1 MCKISSCGNVPELWE
16 RFSRD
21 PTFDTVNAPFAV
33 AFPEQ
38 RQRHFETDLQH
49 ASARQS
55 HLLPMRILVVEDD
68 QLVGDAVRRAV
79 TLAGYA
85 ADHVSTAERAKAALH
100 AEGFDLAIIDV
111 GLPGEDGLA
120 LVRDLRRR
128 GRNLPVLMLTAR
140 DGLSDRVSALDLGAD
155 DYLTKPFQ
163 VAELLARCR
172 ALVRRANGIA
182 SSRLSFGGLT
192 LDLARKEVAN
202 DGVPLDLTRREWSI
216 LECLVL
222 NAGHVVSKERLLS
235 AIASWSEELTPNAV
249 EVYVSRLRAKLG
261 AAAVIR
267 VVRGLGYRLDDC
279 GG

>member
-1 MCKISSCGNVPELWE
+1 
-16 RFSRD
+16 
-21 PTFDTVNAPFAV
+21 
-33 AFPEQ
+33 
-38 RQRHFETDLQH
+38 
-49 ASARQS
+49 
-55 HLLPMRILVVEDD
+55 MRILVVEDD

-79 TLAGYA
+79 SLAGYA

-222 NAGHVVSKERLLS
+222 NAGHVVSKDRLLS

-261 AAAVIR
+261 DAAVIR

>member
-1 MCKISSCGNVPELWE
+1 
-16 RFSRD
+16 
-21 PTFDTVNAPFAV
+21 
-33 AFPEQ
+33 
-38 RQRHFETDLQH
+38 
-49 ASARQS
+49 
-55 HLLPMRILVVEDD
+55 MRILVVEDD
-68 QLVGDAVRRAV
+68 QLVGDAVRRAL

-85 ADHVSTAERAKAALH
+85 ADQVSTAERAKAALH
-100 AEGFDLAIIDV
+100 AEGFDLAIVDI
-111 GLPGEDGLA
+111 GLPGQDGLA

-140 DGLSDRVSALDLGAD
+140 DGLPDRVSALDLGAD
-155 DYLTKPFQ
+155 DYLTKPFH

-172 ALVRRANGIA
+172 ALVRRANGVA
-182 SSRLSFGGLT
+182 STRLTFAGLT
-192 LDLARKEVAN
+192 LDLARKEVAK

-235 AIASWSEELTPNAV
+235 AIASWSEELTPNAI

-261 AAAVIR
+261 DAAVIR